1 MSSWKTMFGDEGENM
16 YETDDKCNVH
26 GHIRGDELC
35 HERHN
40 NNKNRSMGVLE
51 VSVHYGK
58 WRSSTGSE

>member
-1 MSSWKTMFGDEGENM
+1 MFGDEGENM

-58 WRSSTGSE
+58 